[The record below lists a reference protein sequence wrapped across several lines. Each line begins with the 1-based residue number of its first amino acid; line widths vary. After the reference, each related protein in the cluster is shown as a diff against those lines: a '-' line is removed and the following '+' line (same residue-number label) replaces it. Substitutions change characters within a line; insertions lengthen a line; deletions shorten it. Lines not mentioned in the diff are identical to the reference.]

1 MEAITLPLSPMDSIT
16 SAEFYNALRSQTKE
30 LMSFVDEK
38 YKDMAVALRAHE
50 IEDRK
55 IADAVLE
62 IKTQREEE
70 SKQAAKNAAWVS
82 LVVAGGVSAFFK
94 WILK

>member
-1 MEAITLPLSPMDSIT
+1 MAYPHVELMSEVT
-16 SAEFYNALRSQTKE
+16 SAEFYQALAAQTKD
-30 LMSFVDEK
+30 LKNFVDDK
-38 YKDMAVALRAHE
+38 YRDMANSLRAHE

-55 IADAVLE
+55 IADLVLRIE
-62 IKTQREEE
+62 TQREEE
-70 SKQAAKNAAWVS
+70 KATAAKNAAWVS

>member
-1 MEAITLPLSPMDSIT
+1 MSEVT
-16 SAEFYNALRSQTKE
+16 SAEFYQALAAQTKD
-30 LMSFVDEK
+30 LKNFVDDK
-38 YKDMAVALRAHE
+38 YRDMANSLRAHE

-55 IADAVLE
+55 IADLVLRIE
-62 IKTQREEE
+62 TQREEE
-70 SKQAAKNAAWVS
+70 KATAAKNAAWVS

>member
-1 MEAITLPLSPMDSIT
+1 MAYPHVDLMSEVT
-16 SAEFYNALRSQTKE
+16 SAEFYQALAAQTKD
-30 LMSFVDEK
+30 LKNFVDDK
-38 YKDMAVALRAHE
+38 YRDMANSLRAHE

-55 IADAVLE
+55 IADLVLRIE
-62 IKTQREEE
+62 TQREEE
-70 SKQAAKNAAWVS
+70 KATAAKNAAWVS

>member
-1 MEAITLPLSPMDSIT
+1 MAYPHEEFMSEVTA
-16 SAEFYNALRSQTKE
+16 AEFYQALKAQTRE
-30 LMSFVDEK
+30 LMSFVDDK
-38 YKDMAVALRAHE
+38 YRDMAAALRAHE

-55 IADAVLE
+55 VADLVLE

-70 SKQAAKNAAWVS
+70 NKQAAKNAAWVS
-82 LVVAGGVSAFFK
+82 LLVAGGVSAFFK

>member
-1 MEAITLPLSPMDSIT
+1 MIQTLVSPMSEVT
-16 SAEFYNALRSQTKE
+16 SAEFYQALKAQTRE
-30 LMSFVDEK
+30 LMSFVDDK
-38 YKDMAVALRAHE
+38 YRDMANALRAHE

-55 IADAVLE
+55 VADLVLKIE
-62 IKTQREEE
+62 TQREEE
-70 SKQAAKNAAWVS
+70 KATAARNAAWVS

>member
-1 MEAITLPLSPMDSIT
+1 MAYPHVDIMSEVTA
-16 SAEFYNALRSQTKE
+16 AEFYQALKAQTRE
-30 LMSFVDEK
+30 LMSFVDDK
-38 YKDMAVALRAHE
+38 YRDMASALRAHE

-55 IADAVLE
+55 IADLVLE

-70 SKQAAKNAAWVS
+70 NKQAAKNAAWVS
-82 LVVAGGVSAFFK
+82 LLVAGGVSAFFK

>member
-1 MEAITLPLSPMDSIT
+1 
-16 SAEFYNALRSQTKE
+16 
-30 LMSFVDEK
+30 MSFVDDK
-38 YKDMAVALRAHE
+38 YRDMASALRAHE

-55 IADAVLE
+55 IADLVLE

-70 SKQAAKNAAWVS
+70 NKQAAKNAAWVS
-82 LVVAGGVSAFFK
+82 LLVAGGVSAFFK

>member
-1 MEAITLPLSPMDSIT
+1 MSEVT
-16 SAEFYNALRSQTKE
+16 SAEFYQALAAQTKD
-30 LMSFVDEK
+30 LKNFVDDK
-38 YKDMAVALRAHE
+38 YREMANSLRAHE

-55 IADAVLE
+55 IADLVLRIE
-62 IKTQREEE
+62 TQREEE
-70 SKQAAKNAAWVS
+70 KATAAKNAAWVS

>member
-1 MEAITLPLSPMDSIT
+1 MVGILENPMSEVT
-16 SAEFYNALRSQTKE
+16 SAEFYQALKAQTRE
-30 LMSFVDEK
+30 LMTFVDDK
-38 YKDMAVALRAHE
+38 YRDMANALRAHE

-55 IADAVLE
+55 IADLVLRIE
-62 IKTQREEE
+62 TQREEE
-70 SKQAAKNAAWVS
+70 NKQAAKNAAWVS

>member
-1 MEAITLPLSPMDSIT
+1 MSEVT
-16 SAEFYNALRSQTKE
+16 SAEFYQALAAQTKD
-30 LMSFVDEK
+30 LKNFVDDK
-38 YKDMAVALRAHE
+38 YREMSNSLRAHE

-55 IADAVLE
+55 IADLVLRIE
-62 IKTQREEE
+62 TQREEE
-70 SKQAAKNAAWVS
+70 NKQAAKNAAWVS